1 MLQPILISSHVSDY
15 LQATTVMGQLEMIRA
30 QAELRRTQYMVHGLG
45 SFIRGNSSL
54 TESWHNF
61 NQNQDPVVSTHKTQK
76 SEQDTQSPFSE
87 VSSKVM
93 ANLPKLPGALQRKTT
108 EHTSRPRSE
117 GQRSAKTKQP
127 STSASIP
134 STFQRAADILR
145 ESGHLDG
152 ALFLDASIGSYGGLV
167 QKNPARDT
175 SKTVFRN
182 GVVLATSEKQESG
195 ASDVSTPDGVP
206 TVELPCGILGSSY
219 PASTEHTPE
228 DAELPVPSENLLHS
242 LLNMYPKGR
251 IWTFDDAESDISPNL
266 PKAADAADTSAAFN
280 RVGDRSKHREKILKL
295 FPGAQSVAFI
305 GMWDI
310 QRGRWFA
317 GAFFWTCKPAR
328 TLNAELDLR
337 FFFAFGQ
344 SVMAEIA
351 RLDIIMADS
360 AKATFISS
368 ISHELRTPL
377 HGIMGNIFFTAEAAR
392 R

>member
-1 MLQPILISSHVSDY
+1 
-15 LQATTVMGQLEMIRA
+15 MGQLDMIRA
-30 QAELRRTQYMVHGLG
+30 QAELRRTQHMVHGLG

-61 NQNQDPVVSTHKTQK
+61 NQNQDPVVTTHKTQK
-76 SEQDTQSPFSE
+76 SEQDIQSPSTE
-87 VSSKVM
+87 MSSKVM
-93 ANLPKLPGALQRKTT
+93 ANFSKSPGPPQ
-108 EHTSRPRSE
+108 TSRPRS
-117 GQRSAKTKQP
+117 QRQHSTKTKQP
-127 STSASIP
+127 SSSASIP
-134 STFQRAADILR
+134 STFQRASDILR

-152 ALFLDASIGSYGGLV
+152 VLFLDASIGSYGGLV

-175 SKTVFRN
+175 SKTVFRD
-182 GVVLATSEKQESG
+182 GVVLATSETQESD
-195 ASDVSTPDGVP
+195 ASDVSTPHGIH
-206 TVELPCGILGSSY
+206 TVELPCGILGSSCS
-219 PASTEHTPE
+219 ASTEHTPE

-266 PKAADAADTSAAFN
+266 PKTTDAADTSAEFN
-280 RVGDRSKHREKILKL
+280 RIGDRSKHREKILKL

-377 HGIMGNIFFTAEAAR
+377 HGIMGNLFFIAIAAR